1 MGVEAWKALQKQRYT
16 RRVASQT
23 RQRWEWLDQ
32 ELERPFPLPWLPLDW
47 AESETEE
54 DTVQPNRAKALQQMN
69 HYL

>member
-47 AESETEE
+47 AESEPEE
-54 DTVQPNRAKALQQMN
+54 DTVQTNRAKALQQMN